1 MVDLFT
7 TRIAMPFPRLPACC
21 AALLLSASATAADWQ
36 AMARADIEAVHGLIL
51 SAHPGSIDEQ
61 NPGFKDWTEKG
72 YRQALALVPRVN
84 NYDSMMA
91 ATRFYVTGFLD
102 GHLVYSD
109 NARGQDPIVVN
120 GWRLRKQ
127 GSDYIVQERLA
138 NWPTALP
145 PLGARLQECDGR
157 SVDAIVAENV
167 APYFDRRKFG
177 AADEYL
183 PAALSAPA
191 LPDLLLK
198 RCRFRTADGAALDY
212 AVKYQAVP
220 KEQFFAKWEQA
231 PQQAQRGRRT
241 SGYTFENGVLW
252 VNAANFNSLPSKEQ
266 IAAFDTMV
274 TELGQL
280 KDVRLAVFDVRGN
293 GGGSSAI
300 GGKIFGAVT
309 GGLEYDKQGLDKLPR
324 TYAQWRVSDVLVGT
338 LEKFSKEFAAR
349 FGEDSSQ
356 ARQAT
361 AFLKEVLDAKAK
373 GQAWVEQPD
382 GPLVTRAEIA
392 RRGGK
397 LQRFNGAVA
406 LLTDAKCASACLDFA
421 DLVLSVPGAIHLG
434 RPTSADSLYIDV
446 GRAKLPS
453 GNVLVLP
460 QKVWRN
466 RLRGNNEV
474 LVPTIVL
481 KADMDDDAAVRAE
494 TLAAL
499 KPCLTAEPPSLTMR
513 ASCAK

>member
-1 MVDLFT
+1 MHH
-7 TRIAMPFPRLPACC
+7 ARLSASC
-21 AALLLSASATAADWQ
+21 AALLFSAFSAAAADEAPARSAADWQ

-51 SAHPGSIDEQ
+51 SAHPGSIDEL

-91 ATRFYVTGFLD
+91 AARFYVTGFLD

-109 NARGQDPIVVN
+109 NARGTDPIVVN
-120 GWRLRKQ
+120 GWRLRRQ
-127 GSDYIVQERLA
+127 GSDYVVQERLA
-138 NWPTALP
+138 GWPEALP

-157 SVDAIVAENV
+157 SVDAIVAEDV
-167 APYFDRRKFG
+167 APYFDRRTFG
-177 AADEYL
+177 AAGEYL
-183 PAALSAPA
+183 PAALTVPA
-191 LPDLLLK
+191 LPDQLLK
-198 RCRFRTADGAALDY
+198 RCRFRSADGATLDY
-212 AVKYQAVP
+212 AVRYQAIP
-220 KEQFFAKWEQA
+220 KAQFFAKWEQA
-231 PQQAQRGRRT
+231 PQAAQRGRRAN
-241 SGYTFENGVLW
+241 GYSFEDGVLW

-274 TELGQL
+274 TELAQL

-300 GGKIFGAVT
+300 GGKIFTAAT
-309 GGLEYDKQGLDKLPR
+309 GGLTYDKEGLDQLPR
-324 TYAQWRVSDVLVGT
+324 THAQWRVSDVLVGT
-338 LEKFSKEFAAR
+338 LERFSKEFATRYGA
-349 FGEDSSQ
+349 DSAQ
-356 ARQAT
+356 ARQT
-361 AFLKEVLDAKAK
+361 SAFLKEVLEAKAK

-382 GPLVTRAEIA
+382 GPLVTRAEVA
-392 RRGGK
+392 RRNGK
-397 LQRFNGAVA
+397 LQRFTGTVA

-434 RPTSADSLYIDV
+434 RATSADSLYIDV
-446 GRAKLPS
+446 GRASLPS

-474 LVPTIVL
+474 LTPSLLL

-499 KPCLTAEPPSLTMR
+499 KPRLAPPP
-513 ASCAK
+513 AK